1 MTLKLLTSD
10 DAGKLVE
17 RLEKHNDFKKYKDL
31 GKRIKGYYEKGNH
44 EDRRWVK
51 TQRMLRTLEN
61 VALEANL
68 PKVADCK
75 VLERYN
81 QLVAAENETF

>member
-1 MTLKLLTSD
+1 MVSKI
-10 DAGKLVE
+10 
-17 RLEKHNDFKKYKDL
+17 EKHKDFKRYEELDAKIDAL
-31 GKRIKGYYEKGNH
+31 SQKRNN

-51 TQRMLRTLEN
+51 TQRLLRALEN

-68 PKVADCK
+68 PKIVDCK

-81 QLVAAENETF
+81 QLVAAENKTF